1 MTRQRFMHGTSQ
13 CIRWFRSQTDSQEK
27 SELNYQAMAFKNPKH
42 SDWFR
47 AWQIKFY
54 NSKPWRTLRNKV
66 RYHKRMRC
74 DMCGRLIHGKSIVDH
89 IIEIDESN
97 YQDESITLNEDNLQL
112 LCLECH
118 NTKTFQ
124 NKINLN
130 LDNRNINLFLI
141 LLFLNF
147 SGLPPFWILTA
158 LE

>member
-1 MTRQRFMHGTSQ
+1 MSYR
-13 CIRWFRSQTDSQEK
+13 
-27 SELNYQAMAFKNPKH
+27 NPKH

-54 NSKPWRTLRNKV
+54 NDRKVWHPLRNKI
-66 RYHKRMRC
+66 RRDRRMRC

-89 IIEIDESN
+89 IIEIDETN

-124 NKINLN
+124 SKINLN

-141 LLFLNF
+141 FLFLNF
-147 SGLPPFWILTA
+147 CGLPPL
-158 LE
+158 

>member
-1 MTRQRFMHGTSQ
+1 MGYRT
-13 CIRWFRSQTDSQEK
+13 
-27 SELNYQAMAFKNPKH
+27 PKH

-54 NSKPWRTLRNKV
+54 NSKPWRTLRNKI
-66 RYHKRMRC
+66 RKAKRMRC

-89 IIEIDESN
+89 IIEIDETN
-97 YQDESITLNEDNLQL
+97 YQDESITLNEENCQL

-124 NKINLN
+124 SKINLN

-141 LLFLNF
+141 FLFLNF
-147 SGLPPFWILTA
+147 CGLPPF
-158 LE
+158 

>member
-1 MTRQRFMHGTSQ
+1 
-13 CIRWFRSQTDSQEK
+13 
-27 SELNYQAMAFKNPKH
+27 MAYFKNPKH

-47 AWQIKFY
+47 VWQIRFY

-74 DMCGRLIHGKSIVDH
+74 DMCGCLIHSKSIVDH

-112 LCLECH
+112 LCFECH

-124 NKINLN
+124 SKINLN
-130 LDNRNINLFLI
+130 LENRNINLF
-141 LLFLNF
+141 
-147 SGLPPFWILTA
+147 
-158 LE
+158 

>member
-1 MTRQRFMHGTSQ
+1 
-13 CIRWFRSQTDSQEK
+13 
-27 SELNYQAMAFKNPKH
+27 MAYFKNPKH

-47 AWQIKFY
+47 TWQIKFY
-54 NSKPWRTLRNKV
+54 NSKPWRTLRN
-66 RYHKRMRC
+66 RIRTIKRMRC

-124 NKINLN
+124 SKINLN
-130 LDNRNINLFLI
+130 LENRNINLF
-141 LLFLNF
+141 
-147 SGLPPFWILTA
+147 
-158 LE
+158 

>member
-1 MTRQRFMHGTSQ
+1 MRYR
-13 CIRWFRSQTDSQEK
+13 
-27 SELNYQAMAFKNPKH
+27 NPKH

-54 NSKPWRTLRNKV
+54 NSKPWITLRNKI
-66 RYHKRMRC
+66 RKDKRMRC

-89 IIEIDESN
+89 MIEIDETN
-97 YQDESITLNEDNLQL
+97 YQDESITLNEENCQL

-124 NKINLN
+124 SKINLN

-141 LLFLNF
+141 FLFLNF
-147 SGLPPFWILTA
+147 CGLPPF
-158 LE
+158 